1 MIAYGM
7 GEAFVHPGMLELVH
21 PSCSHWGLFFSDR
34 KWHVRVSLAGVS
46 FPFVFLFFSSTLW
59 KKVTLVTDNIAI
71 HYWCQARNLILN
83 YNPWSGCSSSFA
95 VQTHLNTAP
104 HSPSWMASFCHDDCN
119 LFIYIK
125 YILPQAH
132 VNFSSCCQ
140 PPFIHQINQSIYIY
154 FHIWPHSGIYRH

>member
-1 MIAYGM
+1 MIDYGM
-7 GEAFVHPGMLELVH
+7 GEVFVHPGMLELVH

-34 KWHVRVSLAGVS
+34 KGHVRVSLAGVS
-46 FPFVFLFFSSTLW
+46 FPFLFLCFCSTLW
-59 KKVTLVTDNIAI
+59 KKLTLVTDNIAI
-71 HYWCQARNLILN
+71 HYWYQARNLILN

-119 LFIYIK
+119 LFIYIYK
-125 YILPQAH
+125 VHFAT
-132 VNFSSCCQ
+132 STCQ
-140 PPFIHQINQSIYIY
+140 FLVLLSASIYPSNQSIYIY